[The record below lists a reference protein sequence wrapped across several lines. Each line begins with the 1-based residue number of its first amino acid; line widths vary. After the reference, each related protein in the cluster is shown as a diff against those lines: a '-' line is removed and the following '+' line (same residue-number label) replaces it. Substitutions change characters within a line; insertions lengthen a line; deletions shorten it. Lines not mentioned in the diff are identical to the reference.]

1 MARKENIAFVLVLAL
16 VALLLLGVQP
26 AAAAIS
32 GKGNYPE
39 GCIRKE
45 PCPADSGAHCKMH
58 KIPVLPCSCSEIK
71 RCDPHASGC
80 METTIA

>member
-1 MARKENIAFVLVLAL
+1 DNLKMARKENIAFVLVLAL

-45 PCPADSGAHCKMH
+45 PCPADAGA
-58 KIPVLPCSCSEIK
+58 
-71 RCDPHASGC
+71 
-80 METTIA
+80 